1 MQVWGGNPARFL
13 RKLTENE
20 MAFFSQSALNYSN
33 LAEAH
38 AAENAKKLD
47 PTEFEKVI
55 RKRFARHDGEY
66 DSVLPELNVPDNVL
80 LDKVPKAS

>member
-1 MQVWGGNPARFL
+1 M

-33 LAEAH
+33 LAQAH

-47 PTEFEKVI
+47 ETEFEKVLH
-55 RKRFARHDGEY
+55 KKFARHDEGY
-66 DSVLPELNVPDNVL
+66 DSALGVVQETPSKHNLPDNVL